1 YPLIRCVSK
10 YNGFKCLRQPFLLAT
25 ISRLAQPHGPPKS
38 WLLHPRSS
46 PEVWLMIDY
55 VCDSCH
61 KRKKDG
67 QSWIVGLAAESI
79 GAQTARR
86 EVNILSAW
94 SEAQAVH
101 PMAVHF
107 CSERCKERYV
117 TRLFSYENAS

>member
-1 YPLIRCVSK
+1 
-10 YNGFKCLRQPFLLAT
+10 
-25 ISRLAQPHGPPKS
+25 
-38 WLLHPRSS
+38 
-46 PEVWLMIDY
+46 MIDY